1 MLLLRAGVPRRSSF
15 VTVDGAQPI
24 CCLLYTS
31 AWVPGKFMLT
41 ISEKEINDLAPKLIE
56 KKLEAKLREVFD
68 A

>member
-1 MLLLRAGVPRRSSF
+1 MEYGHRTARGN
-15 VTVDGAQPI
+15 G
-24 CCLLYTS
+24 
-31 AWVPGKFMLT
+31 WVPGHFMLT